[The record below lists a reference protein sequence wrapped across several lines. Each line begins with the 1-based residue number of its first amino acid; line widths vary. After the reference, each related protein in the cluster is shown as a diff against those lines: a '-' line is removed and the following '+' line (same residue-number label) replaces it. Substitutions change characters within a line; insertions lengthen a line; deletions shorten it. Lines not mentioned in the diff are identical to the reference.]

1 MKLMILKMN
10 EKTLKAFNIRVK
22 IVRSKSNTA
31 LYVETQF
38 PWKVFLF
45 LLQVAQKN
53 KKFFHEKNNPKMQL
67 KFEYVC

>member
-45 LLQVAQKN
+45 LLQVAQK
-53 KKFFHEKNNPKMQL
+53 
-67 KFEYVC
+67 